1 MTSKEENKT
10 KGMLTKK
17 DLDRMAWRDRKSVV

>member
-1 MTSKEENKT
+1 MMTSKEENKT

-17 DLDRMAWRDRKSVV
+17 DLQPHGLEIHDL